1 MRSAV
6 EITMKKN
13 IDIYSVAIII
23 LLASAGV
30 LSSSLKT
37 FVAPYLSNPAPMSRF
52 SSLDVAI
59 VAAGA
64 RRFASDIA
72 WIQLLQYVGTDE
84 EYEKLN
90 PQEKFLL
97 EYASSKLLFG
107 LDFLDSQKAAALKG
121 TLSARRGSP
130 STNTPSPDDKYKRHP
145 DVYNMALRVIRMD
158 PHFKY
163 AYLFAGGALAWNYER
178 VDEALAILR
187 EGISHNPDYW
197 QFHLYVSAII
207 YKQNLK
213 DDEMLA
219 LLEQAIR
226 DRNAPNM
233 VRVIVANNYEKRGR
247 TADALRVWLDIVET
261 KDPMYLEKGIEKID
275 RFSSALG
282 FPNSR

>member
-1 MRSAV
+1 
-6 EITMKKN
+6 MKTH
-13 IDIYSVAIII
+13 IF
-23 LLASAGV
+23 
-30 LSSSLKT
+30 LSSSAIIAAFIAAGALSSAMGT
-37 FVAPYLSNPAPMSRF
+37 FAAPYLSRPAPMYSF
-52 SSLDVAI
+52 SFLDAAG

-84 EYEKLN
+84 EYEKLK
-90 PQEKFLL
+90 PQERFLL

-107 LDFLDSQKAAALKG
+107 LDFLDSQKAAALKR
-121 TLSARRGSP
+121 TLSARREP
-130 STNTPSPDDKYKRHP
+130 SSTKMSSSDDKRKRHP
-145 DVYNMALRVIRMD
+145 DVYNMALRVVRLD

-178 VDEALAILR
+178 VDEALAIFR

-197 QFHLYVSAII
+197 QFHLYVSAIM

-261 KDPMYLEKGIEKID
+261 KDPMYLEKGLEKID

-282 FPNSR
+282 SPNSR